1 MRLTQTHTRVTPC
14 DDQQPCRSQVLDGKP
29 NPKADV
35 AESVQAVPMVP
46 MVPMVPSQPTRV
58 KPARGPPVKRKP
70 LLLRLRRLRDGC
82 SKLCFSPI
90 GAVLVI
96 CCFSLLYCVLE
107 IFLPP
112 PFGMNTGAN
121 GADCNATGFEPM
133 PICICPRE
141 TVCVKDVKSLVFLA
155 LARCSAYFDYPLCM
169 LLFLSK
175 ARQHGHSVPLAVP
188 EVSSRASS
196 GRA

>member
-14 DDQQPCRSQVLDGKP
+14 DDQQTCRSQVLDGKP

-35 AESVQAVPMVP
+35 AESVQAVPI
-46 MVPMVPSQPTRV
+46 VPSKPTRV

-133 PICICPRE
+133 PICICVPC
-141 TVCVKDVKSLVFLA
+141 TLGHSLCYPLWACPNPDLLPISPISLVRRPA
-155 LARCSAYFDYPLCM
+155 
-169 LLFLSK
+169 
-175 ARQHGHSVPLAVP
+175 
-188 EVSSRASS
+188 
-196 GRA
+196 